1 MQTIEEGRRRRGDD
15 KGRRGEEAKTMENG
29 VTREGDGGGG
39 FIVETLEYP
48 LPIVNPARHILL
60 FCKLE
65 RATEE
70 TGAALFFFPGPAIAA
85 ATASRNRHSVNR
97 RLATWRQLLFKPAAN
112 FLSSSG
118 VTGDPSGN
126 QYRRRPPWS
135 ETQQRKSDS
144 SFVPRRQAGV
154 AATLED
160 SSGQRTK
167 YRAEQNE
174 GEQNRSKEKR
184 NRQ

>member
-135 ETQQRKSDS
+135 ETQQRKSDNS
-144 SFVPRRQAGV
+144 GDLRV
-154 AATLED
+154 APAMYPAKLLVWRAKSED
-160 SSGQRTK
+160 EEGRSWPAKFLSG
-167 YRAEQNE
+167 YV
-174 GEQNRSKEKR
+174 
-184 NRQ
+184 